1 MARTA
6 FRFRLERLLD
16 VRIMREK
23 QAQQELQAR
32 RQQVVAE
39 EQRLEQMQSDELRLR
54 AEQKAPFQRGD
65 DLYQFQMR
73 RHFLEKAIDDN
84 VKEQGSQHG
93 RIQQAKDA
101 VVAQQEVVKQRGIE
115 VKALEKLKEKQR
127 EEHRLDQL
135 REEGLFMDDLAGQG
149 FLRRRRQAALVAA
162 EEAASRE
169 ASLAAAPP
177 PPSSAPRPPLQA
189 AEPAAPLTEGTHS

>member
-1 MARTA
+1 MARTT
-6 FRFRLERLLD
+6 FKFRLERLLD

-39 EQRLEQMQSDELRLR
+39 EQRLVEMQQAELQLR
-54 AEQKAPFQRGD
+54 EDQKAPFRRGD
-65 DLYQFQMR
+65 DLYQFEMR
-73 RHFLEKAIDDN
+73 RHFLEQAIKDN
-84 VKEQGSQHG
+84 VQEQTAQHG
-93 RIQQAKDA
+93 RIQAAKDA
-101 VVAQQEVVKQRGIE
+101 VVAQMDVVRQCGID

-149 FLRRRRQAALVAA
+149 FLRRKKQQAVVDS
-162 EEAASRE
+162 EEQLARE
-169 ASLAAAPP
+169 IELDAAPP
-177 PPSSAPRPPLQA
+177 PPT
-189 AEPAAPLTEGTHS
+189 AAPLPPTRQTEAAS

>member
-1 MARTA
+1 MARTT

-23 QAQQELQAR
+23 QAQQELLAR

-39 EQRLEQMQSDELRLR
+39 QQRLEQMQGDEIRLR
-54 AEQKAPFQRGD
+54 NEQKEPFRKGD
-65 DLYQFQMR
+65 DLYEFQMR
-73 RHFLEKAIDDN
+73 RHFLEKAIEDN
-84 VKEQGSQHG
+84 VKEQTAQHG
-93 RIQQAKDA
+93 RIEQAKAA
-101 VVAQQEVVKQRGIE
+101 VLEQQEVVKQKGIE

-149 FLRRRRQAALVAA
+149 FLRRRKHAERVAV
-162 EEAASRE
+162 EEAAAKE
-169 ASLAAAPP
+169 AALAAPP
-177 PPSSAPRPPLQA
+177 PPPASAPRPPV
-189 AEPAAPLTEGTHS
+189 AAPTKETGS

>member
-39 EQRLEQMQSDELRLR
+39 EQRLVEMQSEEIRLR
-54 AEQKAPFQRGD
+54 EEQKAPLERGG

-73 RHFLEKAIDDN
+73 RHFLEKAIVEN
-84 VKEQGSQHG
+84 VQGQEQQQG

-101 VVAQQEVVKQRGIE
+101 VVQQQDVVKQRGID

-127 EEHRLDQL
+127 EEHRLEQL

-149 FLRRRRQAALVAA
+149 FLRRRTKAAIVEA
-162 EEAASRE
+162 EEAASRARALE
-169 ASLAAAPP
+169 DAPP
-177 PPSSAPRPPLQA
+177 PPHT
-189 AEPAAPLTEGTHS
+189 APLPPTRPEEAAS

>member
-1 MARTA
+1 MARSA

-16 VRIMREK
+16 VRVMREK

-32 RQQVVAE
+32 RQQVLNE
-39 EQRLEQMQSDELRLR
+39 EQRLQEMQQEELRLR
-54 AEQKAPFQRGD
+54 EEQKAPFQRGE

-73 RHFLEKAIDDN
+73 RHFLEKAIDEN
-84 VKEQGSQHG
+84 VKEQTNQHG

-101 VVAQQEVVKQRGIE
+101 VVQQLEVVKQRGID

-127 EEHRLDQL
+127 EEHRLEQL

-149 FLRRRRQAALVAA
+149 FLRRRSLAAIVAA
-162 EEAASRE
+162 EEAVARE
-169 ASLAAAPP
+169 EALAAPP
-177 PPSSAPRPPLQA
+177 PPPASAPRPPS
-189 AEPAAPLTEGTHS
+189 PLTEGKRS

>member
-1 MARTA
+1 MARSA

-32 RQQVVAE
+32 RQQVIAE
-39 EQRLEQMQSDELRLR
+39 EQRLEQMQQDELRLR
-54 AEQKAPFQRGD
+54 TEQKAPFQRGD

-84 VKEQGSQHG
+84 VKEQTSQHG
-93 RIQQAKDA
+93 RIEQAKAA
-101 VVAQQEVVKQRGIE
+101 VVQQQEVVKQRGIE
-115 VKALEKLKEKQR
+115 VKALEKLKDKQR
-127 EEHRLDQL
+127 DEHRLDQL

-149 FLRRRRQAALVAA
+149 FLRRRKHAELVAA
-162 EEAASRE
+162 EETAARE
-169 ASLAAAPP
+169 AALAAAPP
-177 PPSSAPRPPLQA
+177 PPTSAPRPPQA
-189 AEPAAPLTEGTHS
+189 DRNHS

>member
-1 MARTA
+1 MARSA

-32 RQQVVAE
+32 RQQVLNE
-39 EQRLEQMQSDELRLR
+39 EQRLVEMQGEEMRLR
-54 AEQKAPFQRGD
+54 TEQKLPYQRGE
-65 DLYQFQMR
+65 DLYQFEMR
-73 RHFLEKAIDDN
+73 RHFLEKAIDEN
-84 VKEQGSQHG
+84 VKEQTTQHG

-101 VVAQQEVVKQRGIE
+101 VVQQLEVVKQRGID

-127 EEHRLDQL
+127 EEHRLEQL

-149 FLRRRRQAALVAA
+149 YLRRQKHAAMVAA
-162 EEAASRE
+162 EEAA
-169 ASLAAAPP
+169 AKDAALAAPP
-177 PPSSAPRPPLQA
+177 AAPTSAPRPPAQSTEA
-189 AEPAAPLTEGTHS
+189 AS

>member
-1 MARTA
+1 MARSA

-16 VRIMREK
+16 VRVMREK

-32 RQQVVAE
+32 RQQVAAE
-39 EQRLEQMQSDELRLR
+39 EQRLVEMQGDEIRLR
-54 AEQKAPFQRGD
+54 EEQKQPLERGG

-73 RHFLEKAIDDN
+73 RHFLEKSIVEN
-84 VKEQGSQHG
+84 VQEQEQQHG

-101 VVAQQEVVKQRGIE
+101 VIEQQEVVKQRGID

-127 EEHRLDQL
+127 EEHRLEQL

-149 FLRRRRQAALVAA
+149 FLRRRTKAAMVAA
-162 EEAASRE
+162 EEAAARE
-169 ASLAAAPP
+169 AALDAAPP
-177 PPSSAPRPPLQA
+177 PPST
-189 AEPAAPLTEGTHS
+189 APLPPTRSEEAAS